1 MAPFEGF
8 TGNLNKGTSKSFR
21 GFTGGTE
28 KFKEREKARSQYFDN
43 RPDISKDRLDRR
55 IAQAQELEDF
65 KDTLKIAEGTTNLYQ
80 ASKPVFDT
88 DSSSPTFGKYV
99 TKTLAD
105 KEIELAKKYG
115 PTFSEIAG
123 DMGYA
128 VGSMAKGAS
137 EKGVGLVAILKG
149 LSDKFSNDANK
160 NYNNLNDVSKEIAD
174 NPNKY
179 PLTSEGLSSLQA
191 MNNNE
196 RLAFE
201 AQRDAQK
208 FSFAG
213 DASGVLGVDMNKL
226 DGFVNEPIDTF
237 GTAGPTVDMRSPTKE
252 QLDPLD
258 IDYVESGQFKSDLQK
273 SGIITVDNPST
284 QEPFSDST
292 KIPNTDNTI
301 GDLRKALKN
310 QGFDELQIESAI
322 NQVAQQIIS
331 GEYTGDFEVDTGSTT
346 RGSELSDP
354 NAPGGKA
361 QRELGLLDVI
371 NPFDGIPTGMALG
384 EYINPE
390 MYDIQKFK
398 DTLPKGS
405 TIPEMVDTVV
415 GGDDQAS
422 ITKYNNPFNL
432 EFVGQEGA
440 EPGYGGESG
449 QRFASFDTL
458 DRGLKTGINRVAEI
472 VGDGRTTEGFLDIY
486 APREDNLKSYDNYL
500 ASLEKKVGPT
510 IEPNEIKDLTKGVI
524 RFENTRDIADQYLD
538 YLQREN
544 DRIYSGIIS

>member
-1 MAPFEGF
+1 MANGPPGLISSRRAGPPTSPGKTIDQISRELDTARGRKEFFSDRPDVSDDRALRRMKQADELQRF
-8 TGNLNKGTSKSFR
+8 KNLNT
-21 GFTGGTE
+21 
-28 KFKEREKARSQYFDN
+28 
-43 RPDISKDRLDRR
+43 
-55 IAQAQELEDF
+55 
-65 KDTLKIAEGTTNLYQ
+65 
-80 ASKPVFDT
+80 KPVKGSSNLLQSTDLKFDT
-88 DSSSPTFGKYV
+88 DSSSPTFGQYV
-99 TKTLAD
+99 RTTIAD
-105 KEIELAKKYG
+105 KEMELANKYG
-115 PTFSEIAG
+115 PTFTEIAS

-128 VGSMAKGAS
+128 IGSMTEGAI
-137 EKGVGLVAILKG
+137 EKGVGLTAILKG
-149 LSDKFSNDANK
+149 VSNKFSNDANK

-174 NPNKY
+174 NPTKY
-179 PLTSEGLSSLQA
+179 PLTSGGLNSIQA

-196 RLAFE
+196 RLALE
-201 AQRDAQK
+201 AQRDAN
-208 FSFAG
+208 SFAA
-213 DASGVLGVDMNKL
+213 DASGVLGVDTNRL

-237 GTAGPTVDMRSPTKE
+237 GTAGPTAPVGKIDVKE
-252 QLDPLD
+252 LDPLD
-258 IDYVESGQFKSDLQK
+258 IGYVESGQFKEDLQK

>member
-1 MAPFEGF
+1 MSNGPPGLAESRR
-8 TGNLNKGTSKSFR
+8 GTPIGPPSKS
-21 GFTGGTE
+21 GAQIG
-28 KFKEREKARSQYFDN
+28 RELDREITRKTFFDG
-43 RPDISKDRLDRR
+43 RKDVSDDRLDRR
-55 IAQAQELEDF
+55 KRQADEYVAF
-65 KDTLKIAEGTTNLYQ
+65 KTDPTKTKLAGGTTNLFQ
-80 ASKPVFDT
+80 AATP
-88 DSSSPTFGKYV
+88 GGE
-99 TKTLAD
+99 TLAQ
-105 KEIELAKKYG
+105 KEQELAFKYG

-128 VGSMAKGAS
+128 VGSMAKGAA

-196 RLAFE
+196 RLALE

-213 DASGVLGVDMNKL
+213 DASGVLGIDTNRL
-226 DGFVNEPIDTF
+226 SGFVNEPIDTF
-237 GTAGPTVDMRSPTKE
+237 GTAGPTVDLRKPTQKI
-252 QLDPLD
+252 LDPLD

-273 SGIITVDNPST
+273 SGIISVDDPST
-284 QEPFSDST
+284 QEPLPDST
-292 KIPNTDNTI
+292 KIPGYNATI
-301 GDLRKALKN
+301 GILKERLKD
-310 QGFDELQIESAI
+310 QGLDDLQIQSAV
-322 NQVAQQIIS
+322 NQVTQQILS
-331 GEYTGDFEVDTGSTT
+331 GNFTGDVEVETGSTT
-346 RGSELSDP
+346 RGSELP

-361 QRELGLLDVI
+361 QRELGLLDII
-371 NPFDGIPTGMALG
+371 NPFDAIPTGMALG

-398 DTLPKGS
+398 DTLPEGS
-405 TIPEMVDTVV
+405 SIPEMVDTIV

-432 EFVGQEGA
+432 EFKGQEGA
-440 EPGYGGESG
+440 EPGYGGETG

-458 DRGLKTGINRVAEI
+458 DRGLKTGIERVAEI
-472 VGDGRTTEGFLDIY
+472 VGDGRTTEEFLDIY
-486 APREDNLKSYDNYL
+486 APREDNPKSFDNYL

-544 DRIYSGIIS
+544 DRIYGGIVS